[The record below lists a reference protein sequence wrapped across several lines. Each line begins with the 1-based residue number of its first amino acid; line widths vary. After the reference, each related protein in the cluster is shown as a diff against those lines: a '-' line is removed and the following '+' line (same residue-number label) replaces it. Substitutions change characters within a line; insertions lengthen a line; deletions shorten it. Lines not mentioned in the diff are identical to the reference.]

1 MYKLEEK
8 NAAHTTTKEGFHDE
22 NDGGVLLQQRRFLQ
36 FGEDEADAAYDVIG
50 WGFVGG
56 ER

>member
-1 MYKLEEK
+1 VRAVLE
-8 NAAHTTTKEGFHDE
+8 
-22 NDGGVLLQQRRFLQ
+22 

-56 ER
+56 ERQELDREVARVGAKDESAFVEVDEA